1 MSLKDAA
8 PKPVHDAP
16 TVFGLAGRAQ
26 RLIRKFLALPPSQR
40 AQATGLI
47 DEFASIVKELKALRL
62 RNEQGKH

>member
-16 TVFGLAGRAQ
+16 TVFGLAGRA
-26 RLIRKFLALPPSQR
+26 RCLIGKFLALPPSQR

-47 DEFASIVKELKALRL
+47 DEFANIVRELKGLRSRDEL
-62 RNEQGKH
+62 DKH